1 MKNSVFTNVAE
12 TSDGNVWW
20 EGIGHEPTGDV
31 TSWLN
36 EPWSKDSGKPA
47 AHPNSRFCAPAAQ
60 VCLNYLRGR
69 EFFGEK
75 LPEFSF
81 FATKNSLQRDTN

>member
-36 EPWSKDSGKPA
+36 EPWSKESGKPA

-60 VCLNYLRGR
+60 VKFDSDR
-69 EFFGEK
+69 
-75 LPEFSF
+75 S
-81 FATKNSLQRDTN
+81 